1 MFYFKIVIILILL
14 ICLSRKKR
22 DGFLSEYEKSQRAD
36 ELHKVKE
43 YFTPGVKYT
52 TIKEKLPWIDSV
64 VFDDAYNL
72 ALKNKMGISNLEK
85 IIS

>member
-1 MFYFKIVIILILL
+1 MFYFKIIIILLL
-14 ICLSRKKR
+14 CIYLSRGRR
-22 DGFLSEYEKSQRAD
+22 DGFLSEGEKSQRAS
-36 ELHKVKE
+36 ELHKIKE
-43 YFTPGVKYT
+43 YFTPGVKYS

-72 ALKNKMGISNLEK
+72 SLKNKMGISNLEK

>member
-1 MFYFKIVIILILL
+1 MFYFKIVIILLL
-14 ICLSRKKR
+14 FIYLSRERR
-22 DGFLSEYEKSQRAD
+22 DGFLSEGEKSQRAD
-36 ELHKVKE
+36 ALYKIKE
-43 YFTPGVKYT
+43 YFTPGVKYA

-72 ALKNKMGISNLEK
+72 SLKNKMGISNLEK